1 MNSLSEF
8 QRHIYR
14 SVAERHA
21 KLSKDEVRVPA
32 DMPSVYF
39 GNACSVC
46 YLTRGASEVKK
57 CAVTGDF
64 ITIVSQCSD
73 TLIFVPLYVF
83 FTPKSIR
90 REKGGLWIFELHLT
104 DTIYHRWKQCPV
116 ELEASM
122 ASLAASPAEAA
133 EIAKALKAED
143 ASNAAAE
150 APEDAS
156 NAAVEAPEDA
166 SNAAAEAPEDA
177 SNAAADT
184 CMCGEASEREVSSR
198 IFTFGCWEFEEGR
211 DGSVTMSISGIPG
224 KQFTRVFASEERGKL
239 YKDWLVVL
247 RTCWKNFHDAFN
259 D

>member
-64 ITIVSQCSD
+64 ITIVSQCPD

-90 REKGGLWIFELHLT
+90 RQKGGLWIFELHLT

-143 ASNAAAE
+143 T
-150 APEDAS
+150 
-156 NAAVEAPEDA
+156 